1 MAVDIYKG
9 KDPLEMPLYTYADAA
24 RYLAI
29 PNSTVAYW
37 ARGGPTTGK
46 QGKREFYKPVLPTR
60 PQGGL
65 SFLNLVEL
73 HTLKALRQVH
83 DVKLENIRS
92 ALTYAEQKLSIERLL
107 LRKELS
113 TFGGDMFTQYLGET
127 INLSKSGQVAIKDM
141 LERYLRRVER
151 DESSIPIKLY
161 PDFEGVGDERPI
173 VINPRV
179 SFGKPTI
186 AGTGIHTA
194 VIIHRIDA
202 GEAPDDLARD
212 YDITLEHIK
221 DVVRYEKAA

>member
-46 QGKREFYKPVLPTR
+46 RGKREFYEPVLSIR

-73 HTLKALRQVH
+73 HTLKALRQIHEVR
-83 DVKLENIRS
+83 LENIRS
-92 ALTYAEQKLSIERLL
+92 ALLYAERELKIKRLL
-107 LRKELS
+107 LKEELE
-113 TFGGDMFTQYLGET
+113 TFGGEIFIKYLGDT
-127 INLSKSGQVAIKDM
+127 LNLSKSGQIAIKDV
-141 LERYLRRVER
+141 LERYLKRVER
-151 DESSIPIKLY
+151 NESSVPIKLY
-161 PDFEGVGDERPI
+161 PDFEGIGDDRPV

-194 VIIHRIDA
+194 VIIRRIDA
-202 GEAPDDLARD
+202 GEELENLAKD
-212 YDITLEHIK
+212 YEIPLELIN